1 MTQQFLRG
9 HSQFARRYFTEREY
23 FANLA
28 KSQAP
33 RALYI
38 GCSDSRVVPELLTS
52 SGPGDLF
59 VLRNIANHVPPL
71 DDPDASVGAAIDFA
85 VAHLGVP
92 DIIVCGHTGCGG
104 VKAALDGLAGI
115 GPETPSLREWLE
127 GLLPGA
133 ATAKRAGLPPEET
146 FRAAVEENV
155 LVALENLLTY
165 PSVRARLDAGTV
177 RLHGWVYDMKSL
189 SLSVFDPDRESFV
202 PASASPPAPA
212 SAPAP
217 AG

>member
-1 MTQQFLRG
+1 MTEQFLRG

-28 KSQAP
+28 KKQTP

-38 GCSDSRVVPELLTS
+38 GCSDSRVVPEMLTS

-59 VLRNIANHVPPL
+59 VLRNIANHVPTL
-71 DDPDASVGAAIDFA
+71 DHPDASVGAAIDFA

-92 DIIVCGHTGCGG
+92 DIIICGHTGCGG
-104 VKAALDGLAGI
+104 VKAALDDLVGI

-127 GLLPGA
+127 GLLPAA
-133 ATAKRAGLPPEET
+133 ATAKAAGRSPEET

-155 LVALENLLTY
+155 LLALQNLLTY
-165 PSVRARLDAGTV
+165 PSVRARLEDGTV
-177 RLHGWVYDMKSL
+177 RLHGWVYDMGAL
-189 SLSVFDPDRESFV
+189 SLSVFDPDREAFV
-202 PASASPPAPA
+202 ASPTPQ
-212 SAPAP
+212 P